1 MSIYATLW
9 HLQFPR
15 HGDAYV
21 GCEWV
26 DVFAQ
31 GVPAH
36 IGTPT
41 PGYGYQS
48 GDPYESFLPPALR
61 IDGEGSESHLRAVVF
76 VAGVSGKGTARSG
89 QEYESPLLVLTG
101 IEYAEMPFQ
110 VLHDRLCSALR
121 GAGPRLVLEVFPP
134 DGVAMLVFEDG
145 FTTSVAV
152 DNASTTMPSSS
163 SDEGRRRM
171 AQITINEGLAW
182 LKTLKKRH
190 EELLALRNDNAH
202 RERRFY
208 GASADKEI
216 VKEPLYD
223 VKILDRLVTRV
234 AREIRLLEQALKTT
248 NAKTTIEAYEQD
260 DGVLGELS

>member
-1 MSIYATLW
+1 
-9 HLQFPR
+9 
-15 HGDAYV
+15 
-21 GCEWV
+21 
-26 DVFAQ
+26 
-31 GVPAH
+31 
-36 IGTPT
+36 
-41 PGYGYQS
+41 
-48 GDPYESFLPPALR
+48 
-61 IDGEGSESHLRAVVF
+61 
-76 VAGVSGKGTARSG
+76 
-89 QEYESPLLVLTG
+89 
-101 IEYAEMPFQ
+101 
-110 VLHDRLCSALR
+110 
-121 GAGPRLVLEVFPP
+121 VLEVFRP
-134 DGVAMLVFEDG
+134 DGMAMLVFEDG
-145 FTTSVAV
+145 STTPAAV

-163 SDEGRRRM
+163 STEGSRRM

-216 VKEPLYD
+216 VKEPIYD

-248 NAKTTIEAYEQD
+248 NARTTIEAYEQD